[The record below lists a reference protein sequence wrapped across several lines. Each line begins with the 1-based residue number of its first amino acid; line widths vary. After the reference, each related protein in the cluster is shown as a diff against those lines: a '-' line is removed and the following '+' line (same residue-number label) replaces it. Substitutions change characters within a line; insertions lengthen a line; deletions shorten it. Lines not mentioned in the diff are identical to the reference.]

1 MERKKK
7 EGDNLLQL
15 RAYSPLPLGAAEDA
29 GEKQSQHHVEQYH
42 AVLRIGAGSALRVS
56 QLYTATLLGGGHEM
70 LCTPPATP
78 PGLAGKWQTEMRDQN
93 AAVALCW

>member
-15 RAYSPLPLGAAEDA
+15 RANSPLPLVAAEDA
-29 GEKQSQHHVEQYH
+29 SDKQSQHHVEQYH
-42 AVLRIGAGSALRVS
+42 AVLRIGAGSALQVS
-56 QLYTATLLGGGHEM
+56 QLNTATLLGGGHEM

-78 PGLAGKWQTEMRDQN
+78 PGLAGKWQTEKRKQN
-93 AAVALCW
+93 AAAASCW